1 MEGTNNLLTVE
12 QVAEILQLNIL
23 TVYKFVRQGK
33 LDAVRLGRHYRIMPD
48 DLAVFIESSRVKV
61 VKSAEPGD

>member
-33 LDAVRLGRHYRIMPD
+33 LDAVCLGRNYRIMPD